1 MSLKKQYLKSRPI
14 CKVTFRISKDAAK
27 SATAIA
33 LAGDFN
39 AWDVTTHPMTALKN
53 GEFTAIVELPT
64 SMPEYQFRYLYQ
76 QEAQQRWEN
85 DWQADAYVTNGFGEE
100 NSVVRV

>member
-1 MSLKKQYLKSRPI
+1 MSLKKQYLKSRPV

-33 LAGDFN
+33 LVGDFN
-39 AWDVTTHPMTALKN
+39 AWDVTTHPMNALKN
-53 GEFTAIVELPT
+53 GEFTTVVALPT
-64 SMPEYQFRYLYQ
+64 STSEYQFRYLYQ
-76 QEAQQRWEN
+76 QEAQQQWEN